1 MLAAAEDALSDT
13 LAQVLALAQ
22 GGGHD
27 PQLAEF
33 VRRFYSHAAPQD
45 LDHYGPEALFGIAAA
60 VWKVSAERAGGKRVV
75 AAAPAPQPIT
85 GETLIV
91 AINDDKPF
99 LYDSTMA
106 ELNAQGL
113 RVKAAFHPII
123 YVRRDGQW
131 RRIALSAPP
140 EGGEAFRESYICV
153 TIEDPGAEARGQIA
167 PGLNTV
173 YDDVDAA
180 VRDWRGM
187 LGKADDSIAEL
198 RRNPPPIAPADLEE
212 SIAFLAWLR
221 DNNFTFLGMRDYAL
235 TSDGDMVLQPLVETG
250 LGILSDPERRVIRS
264 GTSRTSLTPEEREFL
279 LQPQPLII
287 TKGAVRS
294 TVHRRVHQDYV
305 GIKRFDGQGNLAGER
320 RFVGLFTSNAYSH
333 SPTAIPLLRRKAR
346 YVMDRSGFA
355 PQSHSGKA
363 LANVLETYPRD
374 ELFQITNEE
383 LYENALG
390 ILHIMERPQ
399 TRVFLRFDKF
409 DRFVSALVF
418 LPRERFGSDVLAK
431 AAQILAAR
439 LDGRVSAVYP
449 HFDDAAVARAHII
462 IARHPGERPSVDLA
476 ALDAEIARAA
486 RDWSDNLQE
495 ALIAA
500 RKSGARTLARRY
512 AHAFDAAYRDTF
524 TPEQALSDLPHVE
537 ALTQGNAPTGAVVV
551 DAYRLPQDGAQDLR
565 LKLFVAQSQADLS
578 ACLPVLENFGL
589 RVISERSFR
598 ITPASAGAHGFVT
611 LHDFRAELQTTAPID
626 LAANA
631 AIFQDAFRAVW
642 TGAAENDGFNRLTL
656 SAGLPA
662 REVTAL
668 RAIAKYLR
676 QAGIAFSQAYM
687 EEALARNADI
697 AGKIAELFTHRF
709 DPALDAEARRHAC
722 ETLNARIDA
731 ALGDVS
737 SLDEDR
743 ILRRFRN
750 AVMSCLRTTY
760 FQTQADGAP
769 RPVLAFKFDSQALD
783 DLPAPRPLYEI
794 FVFSPRL
801 EGVHLRFG
809 KVARGG
815 LRWSDRREDFR
826 TEILGLVKA
835 QQVKNAVIVPV
846 GAKGGFYPKQM
857 PVNGTREE
865 AQAEG
870 VAAYR
875 LFISALLDLTDNIAP
890 SGAIVP
896 PPRTVREDGDDPYL
910 VVAADKGTA
919 TFSDIANGIAIER
932 GFWLGDAFASGGS
945 KGYDHKKMGITARGA
960 WEAVKR
966 HFREMGRDT
975 QAEPFTV
982 VGVGDMSGDVFGNG
996 MLLSEQ
1002 IRLVAAFDHRHI
1014 FIDPEPDAARSF
1026 AERKRLFDLPRSSWA
1041 DYDKSLI
1048 SAGGGVFSR
1057 TAKSVPLSPAMQAL
1071 TGLSEPSATPQE
1083 LMRALLKAECD
1094 LLWFGGIGTYIKAST
1109 QAHAEAGDR
1118 ANDAIRVD
1126 GKDLRAKVVG
1136 EGANLGCTQ
1145 AARIE
1150 FARKGGRINT
1160 DAIDN
1165 SAGVDTSDHEV
1176 NLKILLNAAVAAGRL
1191 SVEGRDALLADLTE
1205 EVGQLVLADNYEQTL
1220 ALSIAEASAATD
1232 LDDYARLMRD
1242 LERRGRLDR
1251 GVEGLPSDEALH
1263 DLAQDNQGLT
1273 RPELA
1278 VLLAY
1283 AKLSLFDDL
1292 IASPL
1297 PDDPV
1302 FADLIAGYFPK
1313 AVARDFA
1320 GLVPQHRLKREI
1332 AATVLGNSLINAGGP
1347 AFINRL
1353 REASGAD
1360 AASIARAAFI
1370 AREAYRIPSLY
1381 ERINALDGSAG
1392 AAVQVSMHQD
1402 IITLLTREALWVLR
1416 HVPPSTDI
1424 GETATLY
1431 RRGIDSLRGTF
1442 STLVSA
1448 VEAQGIEARIGE
1460 LKDAGV
1466 PMDLAEDV
1474 AVAPVLGA
1482 VTDIIRIANAADL
1495 TVEAV
1500 AGAFF
1505 EAGETVGIDRLRAAT
1520 QRVAARGHWDRLALQ
1535 RVGDDLLSAQRS
1547 LASKALRHASETA
1560 IPVTREDGV
1569 AAVGAWAES
1578 ASESLERARG
1588 LVGELERSGP
1598 FTIAKLT
1605 IAAGQLRDLAGA

>member
-1 MLAAAEDALSDT
+1 MES
-13 LAQVLALAQ
+13 
-22 GGGHD
+22 
-27 PQLAEF
+27 
-33 VRRFYSHAAPQD
+33 
-45 LDHYGPEALFGIAAA
+45 FG
-60 VWKVSAERAGGKRVV
+60 RARGGKRVV

-180 VRDWRGM
+180 VRDWRGCW
-187 LGKADDSIAEL
+187 A
-198 RRNPPPIAPADLEE
+198 RRTIPSPNCGAIRRPSRPPIWRR

-631 AIFQDAFRAVW
+631 AIFQTR
-642 TGAAENDGFNRLTL
+642 
-656 SAGLPA
+656 SARCGPA
-662 REVTAL
+662 R
-668 RAIAKYLR
+668 
-676 QAGIAFSQAYM
+676 
-687 EEALARNADI
+687 
-697 AGKIAELFTHRF
+697 
-709 DPALDAEARRHAC
+709 RRM
-722 ETLNARIDA
+722 T
-731 ALGDVS
+731 
-737 SLDEDR
+737 
-743 ILRRFRN
+743 
-750 AVMSCLRTTY
+750 
-760 FQTQADGAP
+760 
-769 RPVLAFKFDSQALD
+769 
-783 DLPAPRPLYEI
+783 
-794 FVFSPRL
+794 
-801 EGVHLRFG
+801 
-809 KVARGG
+809 
-815 LRWSDRREDFR
+815 
-826 TEILGLVKA
+826 
-835 QQVKNAVIVPV
+835 
-846 GAKGGFYPKQM
+846 
-857 PVNGTREE
+857 
-865 AQAEG
+865 
-870 VAAYR
+870 
-875 LFISALLDLTDNIAP
+875 
-890 SGAIVP
+890 
-896 PPRTVREDGDDPYL
+896 
-910 VVAADKGTA
+910 
-919 TFSDIANGIAIER
+919 
-932 GFWLGDAFASGGS
+932 
-945 KGYDHKKMGITARGA
+945 
-960 WEAVKR
+960 
-966 HFREMGRDT
+966 
-975 QAEPFTV
+975 
-982 VGVGDMSGDVFGNG
+982 
-996 MLLSEQ
+996 
-1002 IRLVAAFDHRHI
+1002 
-1014 FIDPEPDAARSF
+1014 
-1026 AERKRLFDLPRSSWA
+1026 
-1041 DYDKSLI
+1041 
-1048 SAGGGVFSR
+1048 
-1057 TAKSVPLSPAMQAL
+1057 
-1071 TGLSEPSATPQE
+1071 
-1083 LMRALLKAECD
+1083 
-1094 LLWFGGIGTYIKAST
+1094 AST
-1109 QAHAEAGDR
+1109 G
-1118 ANDAIRVD
+1118 
-1126 GKDLRAKVVG
+1126 
-1136 EGANLGCTQ
+1136 
-1145 AARIE
+1145 
-1150 FARKGGRINT
+1150 
-1160 DAIDN
+1160 
-1165 SAGVDTSDHEV
+1165 
-1176 NLKILLNAAVAAGRL
+1176 
-1191 SVEGRDALLADLTE
+1191 
-1205 EVGQLVLADNYEQTL
+1205 
-1220 ALSIAEASAATD
+1220 
-1232 LDDYARLMRD
+1232 
-1242 LERRGRLDR
+1242 
-1251 GVEGLPSDEALH
+1251 
-1263 DLAQDNQGLT
+1263 
-1273 RPELA
+1273 
-1278 VLLAY
+1278 
-1283 AKLSLFDDL
+1283 
-1292 IASPL
+1292 
-1297 PDDPV
+1297 
-1302 FADLIAGYFPK
+1302 
-1313 AVARDFA
+1313 
-1320 GLVPQHRLKREI
+1320 
-1332 AATVLGNSLINAGGP
+1332 
-1347 AFINRL
+1347 
-1353 REASGAD
+1353 
-1360 AASIARAAFI
+1360 
-1370 AREAYRIPSLY
+1370 
-1381 ERINALDGSAG
+1381 
-1392 AAVQVSMHQD
+1392 
-1402 IITLLTREALWVLR
+1402 
-1416 HVPPSTDI
+1416 
-1424 GETATLY
+1424 
-1431 RRGIDSLRGTF
+1431 
-1442 STLVSA
+1442 
-1448 VEAQGIEARIGE
+1448 
-1460 LKDAGV
+1460 
-1466 PMDLAEDV
+1466 
-1474 AVAPVLGA
+1474 
-1482 VTDIIRIANAADL
+1482 
-1495 TVEAV
+1495 
-1500 AGAFF
+1500 
-1505 EAGETVGIDRLRAAT
+1505 
-1520 QRVAARGHWDRLALQ
+1520 
-1535 RVGDDLLSAQRS
+1535 
-1547 LASKALRHASETA
+1547 
-1560 IPVTREDGV
+1560 
-1569 AAVGAWAES
+1569 
-1578 ASESLERARG
+1578 
-1588 LVGELERSGP
+1588 
-1598 FTIAKLT
+1598 
-1605 IAAGQLRDLAGA
+1605 